1 MKKTSMALGTAALA
15 CLTSSAF
22 AATQNN
28 FNPDISLT
36 LDGRYGAYSN
46 TTDYELPGFMLGGE
60 ASRGTQGFNL
70 GHNELSISANIDDML
85 FGKLTTAIA
94 DHEGTTEVELEEAY
108 IQTLAIGHGI
118 TAKAGRFFS
127 DIGYLNNQHG
137 HVWDFTD
144 APLVYRALFGNQ
156 LIDDGLQVNWLV
168 PTDIY
173 FKLGMELTRGER
185 FPAGGATNNGNGA
198 HTVFAKLGGDAG
210 TSHAW
215 QLGFS
220 HWNANIDNR
229 ASGSHEHGGGVAIEI
244 PTYSGDSQISGID
257 FVWKWSPNGNG
268 REQNLKIQAEYFVR
282 HEDGNV
288 VLAGSDPLE
297 ITSYQ
302 GKQTGWYLQ
311 TVYQFKPRWRFGYRY
326 DQLDAENNG
335 SDSVLLTEAGLDNEG
350 QTPTRSTLML
360 DYSRSEFSRI
370 RLQVAQDDSYE
381 DGDMLFFIQ
390 YIVTIGAHGAHR
402 F

>member
-1 MKKTSMALGTAALA
+1 MKTNSMALGVITFA
-15 CLTSSAF
+15 CLTSTAF

-28 FNPDISLT
+28 FNPDISLV

-46 TTDYELPGFMLGGE
+46 DTDYELPGFMLGGE
-60 ASRGTQGFNL
+60 ASRGTQGFSL
-70 GHNELSISANIDDML
+70 GHNELSISANIDDMF

-94 DHEGTTEVELEEAY
+94 DHEGATEVELEEAY
-108 IQTLAIGHGI
+108 IETLAIGHGI

-156 LIDDGLQVNWLV
+156 LIDDGLQISWLA

-173 FKLGMELTRGER
+173 LKLGMELIRGER
-185 FPAGGATNNGNGA
+185 FPAGGAANDGNGA
-198 HTVFAKLGGDAG
+198 HTLFAKFGGDAG
-210 TSHAW
+210 ISHAW

-220 HWNANIDNR
+220 HWR
-229 ASGSHEHGGGVAIEI
+229 ADIEDREAGSHDHGGGAAIEI
-244 PTYSGDSQISGID
+244 PTYNGESRVSGID

-282 HEDGNV
+282 DESGNV
-288 VLAGSDPLE
+288 ELAGSDPIEL
-297 ITSYQ
+297 TTYQ
-302 GKQTGWYLQ
+302 GQQTGWYLQ
-311 TVYQFKPRWRFGYRY
+311 TIYQFKPRWRIGYRY
-326 DQLDAENNG
+326 DQLHANNEG
-335 SDSVLLTEAGLDNEG
+335 SDATLLSEAGLDNENH
-350 QTPTRSTLML
+350 TPTRSTVML

-370 RLQVAQDDSYE
+370 RFQVAKDNSYE
-381 DGDMLFFIQ
+381 DSDTLFFIQ
-390 YIVTIGAHGAHR
+390 YIVTLGAHGAHR